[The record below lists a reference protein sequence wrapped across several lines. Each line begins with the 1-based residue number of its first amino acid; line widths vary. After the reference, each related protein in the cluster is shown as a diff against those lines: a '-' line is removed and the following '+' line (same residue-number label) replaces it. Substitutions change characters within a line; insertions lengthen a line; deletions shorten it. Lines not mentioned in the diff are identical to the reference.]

1 MKISFSS
8 DSNDQ
13 NLLFASRGDE
23 SLSSPS
29 ETRDATFYN
38 YTLIR
43 KVALR
48 PESKYSYM
56 ATALL
61 VISVLYLIYGWG
73 GLLYTAIAI
82 VLTLLVHA
90 LVLRITL
97 RRVDE
102 LSEKRWTFRKDWPW
116 IGPLPI
122 LDTQLSLFRRL
133 HFHLFLVG
141 CCVAGLFY
149 PWAHSSL
156 VISMVYWHFWL
167 LTPRIRLILTLRRE
181 HGDGVI
187 RLESREVS
195 YYHQ

>member
-1 MKISFSS
+1 M
-8 DSNDQ
+8 SN
-13 NLLFASRGDE
+13 
-23 SLSSPS
+23 SPAIN
-29 ETRDATFYN
+29 DPTFYN
-38 YTLIR
+38 YKLIR
-43 KVALR
+43 KIALR

-61 VISVLYLIYGWG
+61 VVSALYLIYGWLG
-73 GLLYTAIAI
+73 IIYTVLAII
-82 VLTLLVHA
+82 LMLLVHA

-102 LSEKRWTFRKDWPW
+102 LSEKRWTFRRDWPW

-122 LDTQLSLFRRL
+122 MDTQLSLFRRL

-141 CCVAGLFY
+141 CCIAGLFY

-156 VISMVYWHFWL
+156 VISMLYWHLWL
-167 LTPRIRLILTLRRE
+167 LTPRIRLLLALRRE
-181 HGDGVI
+181 RSNGVI
-187 RLESREVS
+187 RLESKEVS